1 MKRRARQ
8 LGIWLQGLTL
18 GFLLF
23 IAIVQLL
30 ALSSGAR
37 LFDYQGF

>member
-1 MKRRARQ
+1 MKQRAKR
-8 LGIWLQGLTL
+8 LGIWVQGLVL
-18 GFLLF
+18 GMLLF
-23 IAIVQLL
+23 IAIIQLL